1 MIVIVH
7 SACRNYEQRN
17 KIRKSWGTSKIP
29 EKELNIVFLLAR
41 TTEKKDEHKV
51 NIPTSFKRIFESYLK
66 ISRFKE
72 NQKNLMTL
80 YKETLLMHIRI

>member
-29 EKELNIVFLLAR
+29 GKELKIVFLLAR
-41 TTEKKDEHKV
+41 TTNNEDEPKV
-51 NIPTSFKRIFESYLK
+51 NISKSLREYLNP
-66 ISRFKE
+66 I
-72 NQKNLMTL
+72 
-80 YKETLLMHIRI
+80 

>member
-41 TTEKKDEHKV
+41 TTNNEDNPKV
-51 NIPTSFKRIFESYLK
+51 NISKSLREYLNP
-66 ISRFKE
+66 I
-72 NQKNLMTL
+72 
-80 YKETLLMHIRI
+80 